1 MIDEGQ
7 LIAMKILFDIREWDI
22 AKSLAKLDTLLKNCH
37 EANYKYFFLVN
48 FKYAK
53 LLFKQVQ
60 SLDTST
66 FFNTNQALQR
76 LQLSQKYLARAIG
89 AAEKAADRYAYQHE
103 QDEKVA
109 KLKEDQEKL
118 IYNF

>member
-1 MIDEGQ
+1 MIDYTVKSAICVDRYVNLCAGQDSVFEESKQDEVQEMIDEGQ

-53 LLFKQVQ
+53 LLFK
-60 SLDTST
+60 
-66 FFNTNQALQR
+66 
-76 LQLSQKYLARAIG
+76 
-89 AAEKAADRYAYQHE
+89 
-103 QDEKVA
+103 
-109 KLKEDQEKL
+109 
-118 IYNF
+118 